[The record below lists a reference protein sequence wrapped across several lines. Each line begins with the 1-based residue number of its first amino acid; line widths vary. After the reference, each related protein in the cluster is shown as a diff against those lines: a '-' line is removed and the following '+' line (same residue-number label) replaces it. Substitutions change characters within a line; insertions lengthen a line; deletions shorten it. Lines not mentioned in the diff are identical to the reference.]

1 MRYVTTAAIIGMALT
16 LSGCAS
22 DYAYVAYNPY
32 VVPYVADSYYRD
44 RAYYLNQTPGYVDQF
59 GRFHPYY

>member
-1 MRYVTTAAIIGMALT
+1 MRYVTTAAIVGMALT

-22 DYAYVAYNPY
+22 DYGYVAYSPY
-32 VVPYVADSYYRD
+32 VVPYADSTYYRD
-44 RAYYLNQTPGYVDQF
+44 RAYYLNRTPGYVDQF